1 MTTKICPKCEVEKTL
16 DEFGKCKKARDDL
29 QFYCKRCA
37 SLLGMQWAL
46 NNKDRNSENQRRSDY

>member
-1 MTTKICPKCEVEKTL
+1 VEKTL